1 MQRALQLA
9 TKGNGFVNPNPMV
22 GAVIVKDGQII
33 GEGYHTAHGKPH
45 AEIEALKNAQE
56 SVEGATIYVTL
67 EPCSHYGKTPPCA
80 VAIIQAGI
88 SEVVIATLDPN
99 PLVSGRGVKMLQQA
113 GIKVV
118 SGVLESEAKELNKI
132 FLKFITAKTPYVL
145 LKTAMTIDGKIATH
159 TGNSRWVSGE
169 QSRRKVHELRHSLMG
184 IMVGINTV
192 LKDNPSLNCRLGE
205 DVSVRQPVKIIIDSL
220 LRTPLNARLWDDG
233 DVIIATTEQVS
244 EESKSKYEAQG
255 AKIIIAGMKQI
266 SLPLLMQKLG
276 ELGIDSV
283 LLEGGATLNASALK
297 DNIVD
302 EVWTFI
308 APKIIGGKTAPT
320 AVGGEG
326 IAFMKDA
333 LPLQQ
338 LTVESSGDDILL
350 KGFIQK

>member
-33 GEGYHTAHGKPH
+33 GEGYHTVHGKPH

-80 VAIIQAGI
+80 AAIIQAGI